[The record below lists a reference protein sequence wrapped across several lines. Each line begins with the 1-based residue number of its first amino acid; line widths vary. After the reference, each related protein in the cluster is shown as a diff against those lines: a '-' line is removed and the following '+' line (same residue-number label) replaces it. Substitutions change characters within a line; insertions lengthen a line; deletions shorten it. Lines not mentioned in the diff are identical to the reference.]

1 MNTFESNLKLSVII
15 KIQPDKSRATY
26 LREDAKKRE
35 THMNKSLAVI
45 ELDDTNA
52 NYYLELTYDIF
63 MSRLRAKMLEDGFTT
78 SGEGAHE
85 AQISY
90 LEVLKFS
97 QKDIQFMDQL
107 RYFRNGIKYY
117 GKSFSAE
124 YAKKAIEYV
133 KRNKE
138 RV

>member
-1 MNTFESNLKLSVII
+1 
-15 KIQPDKSRATY
+15 
-26 LREDAKKRE
+26 
-35 THMNKSLAVI
+35 MNKSLAVI